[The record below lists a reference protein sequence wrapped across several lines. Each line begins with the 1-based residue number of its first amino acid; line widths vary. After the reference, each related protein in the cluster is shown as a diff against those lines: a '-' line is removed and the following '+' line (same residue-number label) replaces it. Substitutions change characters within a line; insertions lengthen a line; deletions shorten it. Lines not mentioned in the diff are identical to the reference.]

1 MGECMMGVFRGTGKV
16 VTTVLGGA
24 ATGGVKLVSKVISTK
39 NEKVG
44 RYVGEVGQSVIEA
57 SKYAVDSVGQ
67 FADGTVQSAYG
78 VVKKDT
84 YHKQQGWG
92 DIKDSTG
99 RTIKG
104 IGSGIKYTVKST
116 GITLNGIRN
125 KDREEILR
133 GVGNLGKVV
142 AVSAFAIG
150 VIDIV
155 DGTDLAQAETLVTR
169 NDHLAGLNH
178 SETGVQFLE
187 STVELPNGELQTG
200 TYPLFESQ
208 FSIILA
214 EEMYLA
220 SDNTHFQ
227 IANETLYQAIQESPK
242 VATELGLSQFD
253 VQALANGITP
263 EGYVWH
269 HNEQPGVLQLVN
281 EETHQNTGHTGG
293 RGVWGGGSGY
303 R

>member
-1 MGECMMGVFRGTGKV
+1 MGVIRGAAKV
-16 VTTVLGGA
+16 ANTVLGGT
-24 ATGGVKLVSKVISTK
+24 ATGGVKLVSKIVSKK

-44 RYVGEVGQSVIEA
+44 RYVGELGQSVIKA

-67 FADGTVQSAYG
+67 FADGSIQGAYG
-78 VVKKDT
+78 IVKKDT
-84 YHKQQGWG
+84 YHRKQGWE
-92 DIKDSTG
+92 DIKNSTG

-125 KDREEILR
+125 KDREEILH

-150 VIDIV
+150 VFDIV
-155 DGTDLAQAETLVTR
+155 DGPDIAQADNLETR
-169 NDHLAGLNH
+169 NDHLSGLDH
-178 SETGVQFLE
+178 PETGVQFIE
-187 STVELPNGELQTG
+187 RAIELPSGELQAG
-200 TYPLFESQ
+200 TFPLFDSP

-214 EEMYLA
+214 EEMYSE

-253 VQALANGITP
+253 LQALANGITP
-263 EGYVWH
+263 DGYDWH
-269 HNEQPGVLQLVN
+269 HNEQSGVLQLVN

-293 RGVWGGGSGY
+293 REVWGGGSEN